1 MPRRG
6 LPPSR
11 VDPDITGLASV
22 LADPSRIAMLDAL
35 LDAQPHTIGDLARR
49 AAITAATASTHVRR
63 LAEARLVTVTAAGR
77 ERRVQ
82 LASGDVAELLERLAV
97 LAAPAPAPA
106 PAPTRTPTPSPLTPA
121 AFDSPARSRAA
132 QLRFARTCYDHLAG
146 VLGVAITTALLARG
160 WVHRTSDNFEPAPAL
175 FAWLTDHGHDVPV
188 AGRRPLTRACLDW
201 SERVPHVAGRIGLAL
216 ADVCLAERWVTR
228 LRGTRALR
236 LTDRGH
242 TALTAELGVQL
253 PHSARI

>member
-22 LADPSRIAMLDAL
+22 LADPSRIAMLDVL

-49 AAITAATASTHVRR
+49 AAITAATASPHVRR
-63 LAEARLVTVTAAGR
+63 LVEARLVTVTTAGR
-77 ERRVQ
+77 ERRVR
-82 LASGDVAELLERLAV
+82 LASSDVAELLERLAV

-106 PAPTRTPTPSPLTPA
+106 SAMTTA
-121 AFDSPARSRAA
+121 AFDSLARSRAA

-253 PHSARI
+253 PPSARI